1 MNNHASW
8 FLVWKQGMAL
18 GAFLALA
25 GYLWAVWAANRK
37 HNKWPLYRSLFWMAG
52 ILCAAAAVTGPLA
65 EMAHTDFAVH
75 MLGHLLL
82 GMLAPLLLVLSA
94 PMTLL
99 MRALDVKNARRL
111 SAFLK
116 GRYVRVI
123 GDPFVAAVMNIGGLW
138 LLYTTS
144 LYEMMHHHP
153 GLHAL
158 VHIHVFFAGYLFS
171 AAMIYIDPVPHRRP
185 FLYRGIIF
193 VLALAGHGILSKY
206 IYANPPDGV
215 DPVQAETGA
224 MLMYYGGD
232 AVDLGLIILF
242 CWQWYYSARPR
253 RMVASS
259 QQSGLM

>member
-1 MNNHASW
+1 MGMNNHASG
-8 FLVWKQGMAL
+8 FVVLQHGMAFM
-18 GAFLALA
+18 ACLALA
-25 GYLWAVWAANRK
+25 GYIWAVWAANRK

-52 ILCAAAAVTGPLA
+52 ILSGAAAVTGPLA
-65 EMAHTDFAVH
+65 EMAHTDFSVH

-116 GRYVRVI
+116 SRYVGVI
-123 GDPFVAAVMNIGGLW
+123 SDPFVAALLNIGGLW

-158 VHIHVFFAGYLFS
+158 VHIHVFLAGFLFS

-206 IYANPPDGV
+206 IYANPPAGV
-215 DPVQAETGA
+215 DSLQAKTGA

-232 AVDLGLIILF
+232 AVDLVLILLF
-242 CWQWYYSARPR
+242 CWQWYYAARPR
-253 RMVASS
+253 AAAASGT
-259 QQSGLM
+259 QV